1 MIRERG
7 ISKFPI
13 VFPISGSKIE
23 YESAE
28 DEIKESSSDENDE
41 EDISSDRKN
50 KSKSC
55 TVSFKDTSNV
65 SKIDA
70 LLTRWSKNVVF
81 PNSEPISYFRYFFR
95 NNLLELI
102 DEESSRCAVQLI
114 PTKPLTISKNEPEQ
128 VMSRNRF
135 EQIKKFLYCND
146 NMEIPANCEH
156 RL

>member
-1 MIRERG
+1 MLIRERG

-41 EDISSDRKN
+41 EDIGSDRKN
-50 KSKSC
+50 KSKNC

-70 LLTRWSKNVVF
+70 LLTR
-81 PNSEPISYFRYFFR
+81 
-95 NNLLELI
+95 
-102 DEESSRCAVQLI
+102 
-114 PTKPLTISKNEPEQ
+114 
-128 VMSRNRF
+128 
-135 EQIKKFLYCND
+135 
-146 NMEIPANCEH
+146 
-156 RL
+156 